1 MDEKEFLRLINAH
14 QGTIFHLLRLYIHDT
29 ADKDDLMQE
38 IILQAWKSKDK
49 FRQESSF
56 NTWLYKLSLY
66 TILTS
71 KRKQQKISQVNL
83 EEAEGLANADKP
95 DQEQVELLYRCIS
108 GLDDLN
114 KTIITMH
121 LDGFSNAEIAVFM
134 GVTANNLTVKL
145 HRIKEKITN
154 YLKARSHG
162 DR

>member
-1 MDEKEFLRLINAH
+1 MGEKEFLHLINAH
-14 QGTIFHLLRLYIHDT
+14 QGTIFHLLGLYVPDP
-29 ADKDDLMQE
+29 ADKDDLKQE

-71 KRKQQKISQVNL
+71 KRKQGKIQQVNL
-83 EEAEGLANADKP
+83 EAAESLPAIEKP
-95 DQEQVELLYRCIS
+95 EQRQVDLLYACIA
-108 GLDDLN
+108 GLDDVN

-121 LDGFSNAEIAVFM
+121 LDGFSNAEIAAFL
-134 GVTANNLTVKL
+134 GVSVNNLGVKL
-145 HRIKEKITN
+145 HRIKEKITTH
-154 YLKARSHG
+154 LKASNHG